1 MICFLDLG
9 TSKVSGL
16 LIDDLSTSTIHAFS
30 SIETSGVKKGSII
43 NTFATASSIS
53 QCLRDIEH
61 QSGFKIKEILV
72 SISGEEV
79 SSTNSVGQAA
89 ISEKEVTARDIE
101 NALNMS
107 STLKIPND
115 KTLLYVVPNSF
126 FIDGQGNIDDP
137 LGMNGIKL
145 EARSHLIHC
154 SKNTKDNIKKCLK
167 VSSSGIGIRK
177 YFYSQLGVAHS
188 VLTDYQKKL
197 GVCVLDIGAGTTDI
211 SVYQNGSITFSKVL
225 PYAGDYITEII
236 ASALDIQSSDAEAIK
251 KKYGSAF
258 SDNINDEMLKIS
270 VENGKKSISRKA
282 LAGLIE
288 NSMSK
293 ILRNCLNIL
302 EENNLLNNVS
312 DGIVVTGGSANMEGM
327 VKLGEKLTNLNFKI
341 GVPKYNLPQ
350 KSDNLLQP
358 ENSAILG
365 MTKFYALEQD
375 KEFTFNQSK
384 GIIARVLEW
393 IRTEL

>member
-16 LIDDLSTSTIHAFS
+16 LIDGLSTSTIHAFS

-43 NTFATASSIS
+43 NISTTASSIS
-53 QCLRDIEH
+53 ECLRNIEQ
-61 QSGFKIKEILV
+61 QSGFKLKEVLV
-72 SISGEEV
+72 SFSGEEV

-89 ISEKEVTARDIE
+89 ISENEVSARDIE

-258 SDNINDEMLKIS
+258 SDNINDEMLNIS

-293 ILRNCLNIL
+293 ILRHCLNSL
-302 EENNLLNNVS
+302 EENNLLNNIS
-312 DGIVVTGGSANMEGM
+312 NGIVITGGSANMEGM
-327 VKLGEKLTNLNFKI
+327 VKLGEKLSNLNFKI
-341 GVPKYNLPQ
+341 GIPKYNLPR
-350 KSDNLLQP
+350 KSDNLMKP
-358 ENSAILG
+358 ENSVILG

>member
-16 LIDDLSTSTIHAFS
+16 LIDDLSPSTIHAFS
-30 SIETSGVKKGSII
+30 SVETSGVKKGSII
-43 NTFATASSIS
+43 NISTTASSIS
-53 QCLRDIEH
+53 ECLRNIEQ
-61 QSGFKIKEILV
+61 QSGFKIKEVLV

-79 SSTNSVGQAA
+79 SSINSVGQAA
-89 ISEKEVTARDIE
+89 ISENEVSARDIE

-154 SKNTKDNIKKCLK
+154 SKNTKDNLKKCLK
-167 VSSSGIGIRK
+167 LSTSGIGIRK

-211 SVYQNGSITFSKVL
+211 SVYQNGTITFSKVL

-236 ASALDIQSSDAEAIK
+236 ASALDIQSSDAEAAK

-258 SDNINDEMLKIS
+258 SDDINDEMLNIS

-293 ILRNCLNIL
+293 ILRHCLNSL
-302 EENNLLNNVS
+302 EENNLLNNIS
-312 DGIVVTGGSANMEGM
+312 NGIVITGGSANMEGM
-327 VKLGEKLTNLNFKI
+327 VKLGEKLSNLNFKI
-341 GVPKYNLPQ
+341 GIPKYNLPR
-350 KSDNLLQP
+350 KSDNLMKP
-358 ENSAILG
+358 ENSVILG

>member
-9 TSKVSGL
+9 TSKISGL
-16 LIDDLSTSTIHAFS
+16 LIDDFSNPKISAFS
-30 SIETSGVKKGSII
+30 SVETSGVKKGSVI
-43 NTFATASSIS
+43 NISATASSIS
-53 QCLRDIEH
+53 ECLKNIEK
-61 QSGFKIKEILV
+61 QSGFKVKEVLI
-72 SISGEEV
+72 SISGEEI
-79 SSTNSVGQAA
+79 SSTNSTGQAA
-89 ISEKEVTARDIE
+89 ITERQVSARDIE

-107 STLKIPND
+107 STMKIPNN
-115 KTLLYVVPNSF
+115 KTLLYAMPNNY
-126 FIDGQGNIDDP
+126 FIDGQGGIADP

-167 VSSSGIGIRK
+167 ICSSGIGISR

-211 SVYQNGSITFSKVL
+211 SVYQKGSITFSKVL
-225 PYAGDYITEII
+225 PYSGDYITETV
-236 ASALDIQSSDAEAIK
+236 ASALDIQSSDAEEIK
-251 KKYGSAF
+251 KKYGCAF
-258 SDNINDEMLKIS
+258 SDHVNDEMLNIS
-270 VENGKKSISRKA
+270 LGNGKKSFSRKA
-282 LAGLIE
+282 LTELIE

-293 ILRNCLNIL
+293 ILRHCLNSL
-302 EENNLLNNVS
+302 EENNLLNHIPEGV
-312 DGIVVTGGSANMEGM
+312 IITGGTANMEGM
-327 VKLGEKLTNLNFKI
+327 VKLGEKLGNINFKI
-341 GVPKYNLPQ
+341 GTPKYNLPE
-350 KSDNLLQP
+350 KSDNLIKP

>member
-16 LIDDLSTSTIHAFS
+16 LIDGLSTSTIHAFS
-30 SIETSGVKKGSII
+30 SVETSGVKKGSII
-43 NTFATASSIS
+43 NVPTTASSIS
-53 QCLRDIEH
+53 ECLSNIEQ
-61 QSGFKIKEILV
+61 QSGFKLKEVLV
-72 SISGEEV
+72 SFSGEEV

-89 ISEKEVTARDIE
+89 ISENEVSARDIE
-101 NALNMS
+101 IALNMS
-107 STLKIPND
+107 STLKIPTD

-167 VSSSGIGIRK
+167 VSTSGIGIRK

-236 ASALDIQSSDAEAIK
+236 ASALDIQSNDAEAIK

-288 NSMSK
+288 NPMSK
-293 ILRNCLNIL
+293 ILRHCLNSL
-302 EENNLLNNVS
+302 EENNLLNNIS
-312 DGIVVTGGSANMEGM
+312 EGIVITGGSANMEGM
-327 VKLGEKLTNLNFKI
+327 VKLGEKLSNLNFKI
-341 GVPKYNLPQ
+341 GIPKYNLPR
-350 KSDNLLQP
+350 KSDNLMKP
-358 ENSAILG
+358 ENSVILG

>member
-16 LIDDLSTSTIHAFS
+16 LIDDLSTSTIYAFS
-30 SIETSGVKKGSII
+30 SIETSGVKKGTII
-43 NTFATASSIS
+43 NISATASSIS
-53 QCLRDIEH
+53 ECIGNIEQ
-61 QSGFKIKEILV
+61 QSGLKIKEILV

-79 SSTNSVGQAA
+79 SSTNSVGHAA
-89 ISEKEVTARDIE
+89 ISENEVSARDIE

-197 GVCVLDIGAGTTDI
+197 GVCILDIGAGTTDI

-293 ILRNCLNIL
+293 ILRHCLNSL
-302 EENNLLNNVS
+302 EENNLLNNIS
-312 DGIVVTGGSANMEGM
+312 DGIVITGGSANMEGM
-327 VKLGEKLTNLNFKI
+327 VKLGEKLSNLKFKI
-341 GVPKYNLPQ
+341 GIPKYNLPR
-350 KSDNLLQP
+350 KSDNLMKP
-358 ENSAILG
+358 ENSVILG

>member
-43 NTFATASSIS
+43 NISATASSIS
-53 QCLRDIEH
+53 ECLRDIEQ
-61 QSGFKIKEILV
+61 QSGLKIKEILV

-89 ISEKEVTARDIE
+89 ISENEVSARDIE

>member
-43 NTFATASSIS
+43 NIPATASSIS
-53 QCLRDIEH
+53 ECLRDIEQ
-61 QSGFKIKEILV
+61 QSGLKIKEILV

-89 ISEKEVTARDIE
+89 ISENEVSARDIE

-126 FIDGQGNIDDP
+126 FVDGQGNIDDP

-154 SKNTKDNIKKCLK
+154 SKNTKDNLKKCLK
-167 VSSSGIGIRK
+167 VSTSGIGIRK

-258 SDNINDEMLKIS
+258 SDNIKDEMLKIS

-302 EENNLLNNVS
+302 EENNLLNNIS
-312 DGIVVTGGSANMEGM
+312 DGIVITGGSANMEGM
-327 VKLGEKLTNLNFKI
+327 VKLGEKLSNLNFKI
-341 GVPKYNLPQ
+341 GIPKYNLPR
-350 KSDNLLQP
+350 KSDNLMKP
-358 ENSAILG
+358 ENSVILG

>member
-30 SIETSGVKKGSII
+30 SVETSGVKKGSII
-43 NTFATASSIS
+43 NISTTASSIS
-53 QCLRDIEH
+53 ECLRNIEQ
-61 QSGFKIKEILV
+61 QSGFKLKEVLV
-72 SISGEEV
+72 SFSGEEV

-89 ISEKEVTARDIE
+89 ISENEVSARDIE

-225 PYAGDYITEII
+225 PYAGDYITKII

-270 VENGKKSISRKA
+270 VKNGKKSISRKA
-282 LAGLIE
+282 LAELIE

-293 ILRNCLNIL
+293 ILRHCLNSL
-302 EENNLLNNVS
+302 EENNLLKDISN
-312 DGIVVTGGSANMEGM
+312 GIVITGGSANMEGM
-327 VKLGEKLTNLNFKI
+327 VKLGEKLSNLNFKI
-341 GVPKYNLPQ
+341 GIPKYNLPR
-350 KSDNLLQP
+350 KSDNLMKP
-358 ENSAILG
+358 ENSVILG

>member
-16 LIDDLSTSTIHAFS
+16 LIDGLSTSTVHAFS
-30 SIETSGVKKGSII
+30 SVETSGVKKGSII
-43 NTFATASSIS
+43 NISATASSIS
-53 QCLRDIEH
+53 ECLRDIEQ
-61 QSGFKIKEILV
+61 QSGLKIKEILV

-89 ISEKEVTARDIE
+89 ISENEVSARDIE

-167 VSSSGIGIRK
+167 VSTSGIGIRK

-197 GVCVLDIGAGTTDI
+197 GVCILDIGAGTTDI

-288 NSMSK
+288 NPMSK
-293 ILRNCLNIL
+293 ILRHCLNSL
-302 EENNLLNNVS
+302 EENNLLNNIS
-312 DGIVVTGGSANMEGM
+312 EGIVITGGSANMEGM
-327 VKLGEKLTNLNFKI
+327 VKLGEKLSNLNFKI
-341 GVPKYNLPQ
+341 GIPKYNLPR
-350 KSDNLLQP
+350 KSDNLMKP
-358 ENSAILG
+358 ENSVILG

>member
-16 LIDDLSTSTIHAFS
+16 LIDDLPTSTIHAFS
-30 SIETSGVKKGSII
+30 SVETSGVKKGSII
-43 NTFATASSIS
+43 NISTTASSIS
-53 QCLRDIEH
+53 ECLRNIEQ
-61 QSGFKIKEILV
+61 QSGFKLKEVLV
-72 SISGEEV
+72 SFSGEEV

-89 ISEKEVTARDIE
+89 ISENEVSARDIE

-258 SDNINDEMLKIS
+258 SDDINDEMLNIS

-293 ILRNCLNIL
+293 ILRHCLNSL
-302 EENNLLNNVS
+302 EENNLLNNIS
-312 DGIVVTGGSANMEGM
+312 NGIVITGGSANMEGM
-327 VKLGEKLTNLNFKI
+327 VKLGEKLTNLKVKI
-341 GVPKYNLPQ
+341 GIPKYNLPQ
-350 KSDNLLQP
+350 KSDNLLKP

-365 MTKFYALEQD
+365 ITKFYALEQD

>member
-43 NTFATASSIS
+43 NISATASSIS
-53 QCLRDIEH
+53 ECLRDIEQ
-61 QSGFKIKEILV
+61 QSGLKIKEILV

-89 ISEKEVTARDIE
+89 ISENEVSARDIE

-115 KTLLYVVPNSF
+115 KTLLYVVPISF

-167 VSSSGIGIRK
+167 LSTSGIGIRK

-288 NSMSK
+288 NPMSK
-293 ILRNCLNIL
+293 ILRHCLNSL
-302 EENNLLNNVS
+302 EENNLLNKIS
-312 DGIVVTGGSANMEGM
+312 EGIVITGGSANMEGM
-327 VKLGEKLTNLNFKI
+327 VKLGEKLTNLKVKI
-341 GVPKYNLPQ
+341 GIPKYNLPQ
-350 KSDNLLQP
+350 KSDNLLKP

-365 MTKFYALEQD
+365 ITKFYALEQD

>member
-16 LIDDLSTSTIHAFS
+16 LIDDSSTSTIHAFS

-43 NTFATASSIS
+43 NISTTASSIS
-53 QCLRDIEH
+53 KCLRNIEQ
-61 QSGFKIKEILV
+61 QSGFKLKEVLV
-72 SISGEEV
+72 SFSGEEV

-89 ISEKEVTARDIE
+89 ISENEVSARDIE

-236 ASALDIQSSDAEAIK
+236 ASALDIQSSDAEAAK

-258 SDNINDEMLKIS
+258 SDDINDEMLNIS

-293 ILRNCLNIL
+293 ILRHCLNSL
-302 EENNLLNNVS
+302 EENNLLNNIS
-312 DGIVVTGGSANMEGM
+312 NGIVITGGSANMEGM
-327 VKLGEKLTNLNFKI
+327 VKLGEKLSTLNFKI
-341 GVPKYNLPQ
+341 GIPKYNLPR
-350 KSDNLLQP
+350 KSDNLMKP
-358 ENSAILG
+358 ENSVILG

-375 KEFTFNQSK
+375 KEFTFNLSL
-384 GIIARVLEW
+384 IHISEPTRL

>member
-1 MICFLDLG
+1 MVCFLDLG

-16 LIDDLSTSTIHAFS
+16 LIDDLSNSKINAFS

-43 NTFATASSIS
+43 NISATASSIS
-53 QCLRDIEH
+53 RCLADIEK
-61 QSGFKIKEILV
+61 QSGSKIKEVLV

-79 SSTNSVGQAA
+79 SSTNSIGQAA
-89 ISEKEVTARDIE
+89 ITEKEVSARDIE

-107 STLKIPND
+107 STMKIPSD
-115 KTLLYVVPNSF
+115 KTLLYAMPNSYL
-126 FIDGQGNIDDP
+126 IDGEGDISNP

-145 EARSHLIHC
+145 EAKSHLIHC
-154 SKNTKDNIKKCLK
+154 SKNTKNNIKKCIK

-188 VLTDYQKKL
+188 VLTDYQKKQ

-211 SVYQNGSITFSKVL
+211 SVYRNGSITFSKVL
-225 PYAGDYITEII
+225 PYAGDYITETI
-236 ASALDIQSSDAEAIK
+236 ASALDIKSSDAEAIK
-251 KKYGSAF
+251 KKYGCAF
-258 SDNINDEMLKIS
+258 SDYINDEMVKIS
-270 VENGKKSISRKA
+270 LKHGKKSISRKA
-282 LAGLIE
+282 LAETIE

-293 ILRNCLNIL
+293 ILRHSLNSL
-302 EENNLLNNVS
+302 EENNLINYIPS
-312 DGIVVTGGSANMEGM
+312 GIVITGGSANMEGM
-327 VKLGEKLTNLNFKI
+327 EKLGQKLTNLNFKI
-341 GVPKYNLPQ
+341 GLPKYNLPQ
-350 KSDNLLQP
+350 KSDNLMKP

-365 MTKFYALEQD
+365 MTKFYALERD

>member
-16 LIDDLSTSTIHAFS
+16 LIDGLSTSTIHAFS
-30 SIETSGVKKGSII
+30 SVETSGVKKGSII
-43 NTFATASSIS
+43 NVPTTASSIS
-53 QCLRDIEH
+53 ECLSNIEQ
-61 QSGFKIKEILV
+61 QSGFKLKEVLV
-72 SISGEEV
+72 SFSGEEV

-89 ISEKEVTARDIE
+89 ISENEVSARDIE
-101 NALNMS
+101 IALNMS
-107 STLKIPND
+107 STLKIPTD

-167 VSSSGIGIRK
+167 VSTSGIGIRK

-288 NSMSK
+288 NPMSK
-293 ILRNCLNIL
+293 ILRHCLNSL
-302 EENNLLNNVS
+302 EENNLLNNIS
-312 DGIVVTGGSANMEGM
+312 EGIVITGGSANMEGM
-327 VKLGEKLTNLNFKI
+327 VKLGEKLSNLNFKI
-341 GVPKYNLPQ
+341 GIPKYNLPR
-350 KSDNLLQP
+350 KSDNLMKP
-358 ENSAILG
+358 ENSVILG

>member
-30 SIETSGVKKGSII
+30 SVETSGVKKGSII
-43 NTFATASSIS
+43 NISTTASSIS
-53 QCLRDIEH
+53 ECLRNIEQ
-61 QSGFKIKEILV
+61 QSGFKLKEVLV
-72 SISGEEV
+72 SFSGEEV

-89 ISEKEVTARDIE
+89 ISENEVSARDIE

-115 KTLLYVVPNSF
+115 KTILYVVPNSF

-154 SKNTKDNIKKCLK
+154 SKNTKDNLKKCLK
-167 VSSSGIGIRK
+167 VSTSGIGIRK

-270 VENGKKSISRKA
+270 VENGKKSISRKT

-288 NSMSK
+288 NSMAK
-293 ILRNCLNIL
+293 ILRHCLNSL
-302 EENNLLNNVS
+302 EENNLLNNIS
-312 DGIVVTGGSANMEGM
+312 DGIVITGGSANMEGM
-327 VKLGEKLTNLNFKI
+327 VKLGEKLSNLNFKI
-341 GVPKYNLPQ
+341 GIPKYNLPR
-350 KSDNLLQP
+350 KSDNLMKP
-358 ENSAILG
+358 ENSVILG

>member
-30 SIETSGVKKGSII
+30 SVETSGVKKGSII
-43 NTFATASSIS
+43 NISTTASSIS
-53 QCLRDIEH
+53 ECLRNIEQ
-61 QSGFKIKEILV
+61 QSGFKLKEVLV
-72 SISGEEV
+72 SFSGEEV

-89 ISEKEVTARDIE
+89 ISENEVSARDIE

-126 FIDGQGNIDDP
+126 FIDGQGSIDDP

-167 VSSSGIGIRK
+167 VSTSGIGIRK

-211 SVYQNGSITFSKVL
+211 SVYQNGSIAFSKVL

-293 ILRNCLNIL
+293 ILRHCLNSL
-302 EENNLLNNVS
+302 EENNLLNNIS
-312 DGIVVTGGSANMEGM
+312 DGIVITGGSANMEGM
-327 VKLGEKLTNLNFKI
+327 VKLGEKLSNLNFKI
-341 GVPKYNLPQ
+341 GIPKYNLPR
-350 KSDNLLQP
+350 KSDNLMKP
-358 ENSAILG
+358 ENSVILG

>member
-53 QCLRDIEH
+53 QCLRDIEQ

-154 SKNTKDNIKKCLK
+154 SKDTKDNVKKCLK
-167 VSSSGIGIRK
+167 ESSSGIGIRK

-236 ASALDIQSSDAEAIK
+236 ASALDIQSSDAEAVK

-302 EENNLLNNVS
+302 EENNLLNNIS

>member
-53 QCLRDIEH
+53 ECLRDIEH

-72 SISGEEV
+72 SVSGEEV

-236 ASALDIQSSDAEAIK
+236 ASALDIQSSDAEAVK

-258 SDNINDEMLKIS
+258 SDNISDEMLKIS

-302 EENNLLNNVS
+302 EENNLLNNIS

>member
-30 SIETSGVKKGSII
+30 SVETSGVKKGSII
-43 NTFATASSIS
+43 NISTTASSIS
-53 QCLRDIEH
+53 KCLRNIEQ
-61 QSGFKIKEILV
+61 QSGFKIKEVLV

-89 ISEKEVTARDIE
+89 ISENEVSARDIE

-236 ASALDIQSSDAEAIK
+236 ASALDIQSSDAEAVK

-302 EENNLLNNVS
+302 EENNLLNNIS

>member
-30 SIETSGVKKGSII
+30 SVETSGVKKGSII
-43 NTFATASSIS
+43 NISTTASSIS
-53 QCLRDIEH
+53 ECLRNIEQ
-61 QSGFKIKEILV
+61 QSGFKLKEVLV
-72 SISGEEV
+72 SFSGEEV

-89 ISEKEVTARDIE
+89 ISENEVSARDIE

-211 SVYQNGSITFSKVL
+211 SVYQNGTITFSKVL

-258 SDNINDEMLKIS
+258 SDNINDEILKIS

-288 NSMSK
+288 NPMSK
-293 ILRNCLNIL
+293 ILRHCLDSL
-302 EENNLLNNVS
+302 EENNLLNNIS
-312 DGIVVTGGSANMEGM
+312 EGIVITGGSANMEGM
-327 VKLGEKLTNLNFKI
+327 MKLGEKLSNLNFKI
-341 GVPKYNLPQ
+341 GIPKYNLPR
-350 KSDNLLQP
+350 KSDNLMKP
-358 ENSAILG
+358 ENSVILG

>member
-16 LIDDLSTSTIHAFS
+16 LIDDSSTSTIHAFS

-43 NTFATASSIS
+43 NISTTASSIS
-53 QCLRDIEH
+53 KCLRNIEQ
-61 QSGFKIKEILV
+61 QSGFKLKEVLV
-72 SISGEEV
+72 SFSGEEV

-89 ISEKEVTARDIE
+89 ISEKEVSARDIE

-154 SKNTKDNIKKCLK
+154 SKNTKDNVKKCLK

-258 SDNINDEMLKIS
+258 SDNINDEMLNIS

-293 ILRNCLNIL
+293 ILRHCLNSL
-302 EENNLLNNVS
+302 EENNLLNNIS
-312 DGIVVTGGSANMEGM
+312 NGIVITGGSANMEGM
-327 VKLGEKLTNLNFKI
+327 VKLGEKLSNLNFKI
-341 GVPKYNLPQ
+341 GIPKYNLPR
-350 KSDNLLQP
+350 KSDNLMKP
-358 ENSAILG
+358 ENSVILG

>member
-30 SIETSGVKKGSII
+30 SVETSGVKKGSII
-43 NTFATASSIS
+43 NISTTASSIS
-53 QCLRDIEH
+53 ECLRNIEQ
-61 QSGFKIKEILV
+61 QSGFKLKEVLV
-72 SISGEEV
+72 SFSGEEV

-89 ISEKEVTARDIE
+89 ISENEVSARDIE

-236 ASALDIQSSDAEAIK
+236 ASALDIQSSDAEAAK

-258 SDNINDEMLKIS
+258 SDDINDEMLNIS

-293 ILRNCLNIL
+293 ILRHCLNSL
-302 EENNLLNNVS
+302 EENNLLNNIS
-312 DGIVVTGGSANMEGM
+312 NGIVITGGSANMEGM
-327 VKLGEKLTNLNFKI
+327 VKLGEKLSNLSFKI
-341 GVPKYNLPQ
+341 GIPKYNLPR
-350 KSDNLLQP
+350 KSDNLMKP
-358 ENSAILG
+358 ENSVILG

>member
-1 MICFLDLG
+1 MICFLFLG
-9 TSKVSGL
+9 TSKVSAL

-43 NTFATASSIS
+43 NISATASSIS
-53 QCLRDIEH
+53 ECLRDIEQ
-61 QSGFKIKEILV
+61 QSGLKIKEILV

-89 ISEKEVTARDIE
+89 ISENEVSARDIE

-211 SVYQNGSITFSKVL
+211 SVYQNGSIL
-225 PYAGDYITEII
+225 
-236 ASALDIQSSDAEAIK
+236 
-251 KKYGSAF
+251 
-258 SDNINDEMLKIS
+258 
-270 VENGKKSISRKA
+270 
-282 LAGLIE
+282 
-288 NSMSK
+288 
-293 ILRNCLNIL
+293 LR
-302 EENNLLNNVS
+302 
-312 DGIVVTGGSANMEGM
+312 
-327 VKLGEKLTNLNFKI
+327 
-341 GVPKYNLPQ
+341 
-350 KSDNLLQP
+350 
-358 ENSAILG
+358 
-365 MTKFYALEQD
+365 
-375 KEFTFNQSK
+375 
-384 GIIARVLEW
+384 
-393 IRTEL
+393 

>member
-1 MICFLDLG
+1 M
-9 TSKVSGL
+9 
-16 LIDDLSTSTIHAFS
+16 
-30 SIETSGVKKGSII
+30 
-43 NTFATASSIS
+43 
-53 QCLRDIEH
+53 
-61 QSGFKIKEILV
+61 
-72 SISGEEV
+72 
-79 SSTNSVGQAA
+79 
-89 ISEKEVTARDIE
+89 
-101 NALNMS
+101 
-107 STLKIPND
+107 
-115 KTLLYVVPNSF
+115 
-126 FIDGQGNIDDP
+126 
-137 LGMNGIKL
+137 
-145 EARSHLIHC
+145 
-154 SKNTKDNIKKCLK
+154 
-167 VSSSGIGIRK
+167 
-177 YFYSQLGVAHS
+177 GVAHS

-270 VENGKKSISRKA
+270 VKNGKKSISRKA
-282 LAGLIE
+282 LAELIE

-293 ILRNCLNIL
+293 ILRHCLNSL
-302 EENNLLNNVS
+302 EENNLLKDISN
-312 DGIVVTGGSANMEGM
+312 GIVITGGSANMEGM
-327 VKLGEKLTNLNFKI
+327 VKLGEKLSNLNFKI
-341 GVPKYNLPQ
+341 GIPKYNLPR
-350 KSDNLLQP
+350 KSDNLMKP
-358 ENSAILG
+358 ENSVILG

>member
-30 SIETSGVKKGSII
+30 SVETSGVKKGSII
-43 NTFATASSIS
+43 NISTTASSIS
-53 QCLRDIEH
+53 ECLRNIEQ
-61 QSGFKIKEILV
+61 QSGFKLKEVLV
-72 SISGEEV
+72 SFSGEEV

-89 ISEKEVTARDIE
+89 ISENEVSARDIE

-115 KTLLYVVPNSF
+115 KTILYVVPNSF

-167 VSSSGIGIRK
+167 VSTSGIGIRK

-293 ILRNCLNIL
+293 ILRHCLNSL
-302 EENNLLNNVS
+302 EENNLLNKIS
-312 DGIVVTGGSANMEGM
+312 EGIVITGGSANMEGM
-327 VKLGEKLTNLNFKI
+327 VKLGEKLSNLNFKI
-341 GVPKYNLPQ
+341 GIPKYNLPR
-350 KSDNLLQP
+350 KSDNLMKP
-358 ENSAILG
+358 ENSVILG

>member
-16 LIDDLSTSTIHAFS
+16 LIDGLSTSTVHAFS
-30 SIETSGVKKGSII
+30 SVETSGVKKGSII
-43 NTFATASSIS
+43 NISTTASSIS
-53 QCLRDIEH
+53 ECLSNIEQ
-61 QSGFKIKEILV
+61 QSGFKLKEVLV
-72 SISGEEV
+72 SFSGEEV

-89 ISEKEVTARDIE
+89 ISENEVSARDIE

-126 FIDGQGNIDDP
+126 FVDGQGNIDDP

-167 VSSSGIGIRK
+167 VSTSGIGIRK

-236 ASALDIQSSDAEAIK
+236 ASALVIQSSDAEAIK

-270 VENGKKSISRKA
+270 VENGKKSISRKT

-288 NSMSK
+288 NSMAK
-293 ILRNCLNIL
+293 ILRHCLNSL
-302 EENNLLNNVS
+302 EENNLLNNIS
-312 DGIVVTGGSANMEGM
+312 DGIVITGGSANMEGM
-327 VKLGEKLTNLNFKI
+327 VKLGEKLSNLNFKI
-341 GVPKYNLPQ
+341 GIPKYNLPR
-350 KSDNLLQP
+350 KSDNLIKP
-358 ENSAILG
+358 ENSVILG

>member
-30 SIETSGVKKGSII
+30 SVETSGVKKGSII
-43 NTFATASSIS
+43 NISATASSIS
-53 QCLRDIEH
+53 ECLGNIEQ
-61 QSGFKIKEILV
+61 QSGFKLKEVLV
-72 SISGEEV
+72 SFSGEEV

-89 ISEKEVTARDIE
+89 ISENEVSARDIE

-236 ASALDIQSSDAEAIK
+236 ASALDIQSSDAEAAK

-258 SDNINDEMLKIS
+258 SDDINDEMLNIS

-293 ILRNCLNIL
+293 ILRHCLNSL
-302 EENNLLNNVS
+302 EENNLLNNIS
-312 DGIVVTGGSANMEGM
+312 NGIVITGGSANMEGM
-327 VKLGEKLTNLNFKI
+327 VKLGEKLSNLNFKI
-341 GVPKYNLPQ
+341 GIPKYNLPR
-350 KSDNLLQP
+350 KSDNLMKP
-358 ENSAILG
+358 ENSVILG

>member
-1 MICFLDLG
+1 MVCFLDLG

-16 LIDDLSTSTIHAFS
+16 LIDDLSNSKINAFS

-43 NTFATASSIS
+43 NISATASSIS
-53 QCLRDIEH
+53 RCLADIEK
-61 QSGFKIKEILV
+61 QSGSKIKEVLV

-79 SSTNSVGQAA
+79 SSTNSIGQAA
-89 ISEKEVTARDIE
+89 ITEKEVSARDIE

-107 STLKIPND
+107 STMKIPSD
-115 KTLLYVVPNSF
+115 KTLLYAMPNSYL
-126 FIDGQGNIDDP
+126 IDGEGDISNP

-145 EARSHLIHC
+145 EAKSHLIHC
-154 SKNTKDNIKKCLK
+154 SKNTKNNIKKCIK

-188 VLTDYQKKL
+188 VLTDYQKKQ

-211 SVYQNGSITFSKVL
+211 SVYRNGSITFSKVL
-225 PYAGDYITEII
+225 PYAGDYITETI
-236 ASALDIQSSDAEAIK
+236 ASALDIKSSDAEAIK
-251 KKYGSAF
+251 KKYGCAF
-258 SDNINDEMLKIS
+258 SDYINDEMLKIS
-270 VENGKKSISRKA
+270 LKNGKKSISRKA
-282 LAGLIE
+282 LAETIE

-293 ILRNCLNIL
+293 ILRHSLNSL
-302 EENNLLNNVS
+302 EENNLINYIPS
-312 DGIVVTGGSANMEGM
+312 GIVITGGSANMEGM
-327 VKLGEKLTNLNFKI
+327 EKLGQKLTNLNFKI
-341 GVPKYNLPQ
+341 GLPKYNLPQ
-350 KSDNLLQP
+350 KSDNLMKP

-365 MTKFYALEQD
+365 MTKFYALERD

>member
-16 LIDDLSTSTIHAFS
+16 LIDDSSTSTIHAFS

-43 NTFATASSIS
+43 NISTTASSIS
-53 QCLRDIEH
+53 ECLRNIEQ
-61 QSGFKIKEILV
+61 QSGFKLKEVLV
-72 SISGEEV
+72 SFSGEEV

-89 ISEKEVTARDIE
+89 ISENEVSARDIE

-126 FIDGQGNIDDP
+126 FIDGQGSIDDP

-236 ASALDIQSSDAEAIK
+236 ASALDIQSSDAEAAK

-258 SDNINDEMLKIS
+258 SDDINDEMLNIS

-293 ILRNCLNIL
+293 ILRHCLNSL
-302 EENNLLNNVS
+302 EENNLLNNIS
-312 DGIVVTGGSANMEGM
+312 NGIVITGGSANMEGM
-327 VKLGEKLTNLNFKI
+327 VKLGEKLTNLKVKI
-341 GVPKYNLPQ
+341 GIPKYNLPQ
-350 KSDNLLQP
+350 KSDNLLKP

-365 MTKFYALEQD
+365 ITKFYALEQD